1 MTDGFLVIDKPGGI
15 TSHDVVAKIR
25 KRFKTKR
32 VGHAGTLDPMATG
45 VLVVGIGNATKLLQ
59 YIVEGRKSYD
69 ATISFG
75 SSTHTDDKEG
85 DVISTASAQEIDSLS
100 DEAIQSVLNSFVG
113 KIMQRPSSVSAIK
126 VDGVTAH
133 ERVRRGEKV
142 ELPAREVEIF
152 SLTIYRINR
161 SAGSLTVDIGVDCST
176 GTYIRAIARDAGDA
190 LNVGGHLT
198 SLRRTIVEPF
208 TLKDAGNIESAELIT
223 TASGISR
230 VMPTRIITSDEMKEL
245 GFGRQLPLN
254 SSEGLVAAI
263 TSAGEF
269 VALLINK
276 ELMGKSGASP
286 IYVALKDG
294 AVQE

>member
-161 SAGSLTVDIGVDCST
+161 SAGSLTVDIGVDCSA

-190 LNVGGHLT
+190 LNIGGHLT

-208 TLKDAGNIESAELIT
+208 TLKDSGNIESSVLIT

>member
-45 VLVVGIGNATKLLQ
+45 VLVIGIGNATKLLQ

-100 DEAIQSVLNSFVG
+100 DEAIQRVLNSFVG

-142 ELPAREVEIF
+142 ELPAREVEVF

-161 SAGSLTVDIGVDCST
+161 STGSLSVDIGVDCSA

-190 LNVGGHLT
+190 LNIGGHLT

-269 VALLINK
+269 AALLINK

-286 IYVALKDG
+286 IYVALKEG

>member
-161 SAGSLTVDIGVDCST
+161 SAGSLTVDIGVDCSA

>member
-1 MTDGFLVIDKPGGI
+1 
-15 TSHDVVAKIR
+15 
-25 KRFKTKR
+25 
-32 VGHAGTLDPMATG
+32 
-45 VLVVGIGNATKLLQ
+45 
-59 YIVEGRKSYD
+59 
-69 ATISFG
+69 
-75 SSTHTDDKEG
+75 
-85 DVISTASAQEIDSLS
+85 
-100 DEAIQSVLNSFVG
+100 
-113 KIMQRPSSVSAIK
+113 MQRPSSVSAIK

-142 ELPAREVEIF
+142 ELPAREVEVF

-161 SAGSLTVDIGVDCST
+161 STGSLSVDIGVDCSA

-190 LNVGGHLT
+190 LNIGGHLT

-269 VALLINK
+269 AALLINK
-276 ELMGKSGASP
+276 ELMGKNGASP
-286 IYVALKDG
+286 IYVALKEG
-294 AVQE
+294 VVQE

>member
-1 MTDGFLVIDKPGGI
+1 
-15 TSHDVVAKIR
+15 
-25 KRFKTKR
+25 
-32 VGHAGTLDPMATG
+32 
-45 VLVVGIGNATKLLQ
+45 
-59 YIVEGRKSYD
+59 
-69 ATISFG
+69 
-75 SSTHTDDKEG
+75 
-85 DVISTASAQEIDSLS
+85 
-100 DEAIQSVLNSFVG
+100 
-113 KIMQRPSSVSAIK
+113 MQRPSSVSAIK

-133 ERVRRGEKV
+133 ERIRRGEKV

-161 SAGSLTVDIGVDCST
+161 SAGSLSVDIGVDCSA

-198 SLRRTIVEPF
+198 NLRRTIVEPF
-208 TLKDAGNIESAELIT
+208 TLKDSGNIESAELIT

-269 VALLINK
+269 AALLINK

-286 IYVALKDG
+286 IYVALKEG